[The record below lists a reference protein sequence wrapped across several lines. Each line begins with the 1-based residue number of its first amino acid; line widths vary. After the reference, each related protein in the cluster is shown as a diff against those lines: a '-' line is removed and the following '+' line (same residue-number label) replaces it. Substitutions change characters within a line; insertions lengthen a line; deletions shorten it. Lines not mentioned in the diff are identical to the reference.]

1 MGPSV
6 LTTRQ
11 VEKLKEYRKT
21 HTLKECADYFGVHSS
36 TVKRYTGYK
45 EYPILTDD
53 DWICIKEY
61 IQDGGSLAS
70 AVSLYGKGRSVEYI
84 KNGLVSRFG
93 GDYAYILNVR
103 GARNAY

>member
-21 HTLKECADYFGVHSS
+21 HTLKECAARFGVAPD
-36 TVKRYTGYK
+36 TVRRHTGYK
-45 EYPILTDD
+45 EYPILTDEE
-53 DWICIKEY
+53 WLFIKDY

-70 AVSLYGKGRSVEYI
+70 AARLYGKGRSCIQI
-84 KNGLVSRFG
+84 KDGLVSRYG

-103 GARNAY
+103 GAKNAY